1 MADAPRTVPE
11 MVAAS
16 FELGDPAAVQVVSG
30 DQSLTVA
37 RLDALAWGT
46 AASLRAQGIRPGSV
60 VPVISARGA
69 EQVAAWL
76 AVLRTGAAITTE
88 LVGDGPVLSD
98 TGALWLSEGPP
109 LELAPVGPDDPAFV
123 LDGVVVTQEALLNAA
138 LTVAWLHD
146 LEPESRLF
154 AATSI
159 PMAEAF
165 GCQFT
170 GAQLVLSGR
179 VGITDAILTPD
190 LIDEIPDGSLRA
202 VSLVWQDVRP
212 GPLPVDECESRW
224 GVAPRGFYAVTGQP
238 GFVAEVTPAGD
249 EPVLV
254 PLPSNHLD
262 VCDDSGEPLPDG
274 VEGVLHVNGAAGL
287 RAVRLRDGAVR
298 LSSPTVDLARPRAT
312 STEISARRA
321 ADLFAETLA
330 ESGLDGPDQL
340 EALRDQHAD
349 FFTLGGHSL
358 LAVRM
363 VAKAAE
369 RWGRQVA
376 LREFL
381 ADPTIAGLG
390 ALLDAASSMPE
401 TPVSLPDDGWY
412 PATAAQRR
420 LWFLDRIPQLRQ
432 GYLVA
437 FPLRY
442 TGPVDVP
449 LLVASIRSVLARH
462 PALRSTFQLDHA
474 SRQLR
479 YRTDGPAPE
488 VSLMDADGRTDD
500 EIAKHLRESLW
511 QPFDLAAEP
520 PARATVVTA
529 GATTWVALSASHVVL
544 DGWSLRL
551 IATEIGETYRAG
563 GSPALPAPVHPASMP
578 VPNDDH
584 LDDVLDG
591 LRGAPLDIDLPRDRP
606 RGGMQSTEGDTATL
620 ALDPEESA
628 RLRAAGAALG
638 CSTFM
643 VLTALLAAGLA
654 RRSSQ
659 RDFVFAF
666 PWAAR
671 DTPGRAEVVGMFAG
685 TLLVRADLTGDP
697 SWTEL
702 LGRVRRSTT
711 AALAGGDVSF
721 DAVAAALQPER
732 DLSRPP
738 VTPVLV
744 SVLDDPLQAPD
755 LGPDVDGEVLLWAS
769 SHVKY
774 ELQVTAVDQGDRLE
788 LFADYATGLFDRGTV
803 AALLTELRDC
813 ARDLVKDPE
822 ATVAQPSPAVPEPAD
837 PLTLVHQAWLQ
848 VLNVPEVATDVS
860 FFDAGGDSLLLIMLL
875 DKLMPLTDQELT
887 VADLFR
893 YNTVR
898 RQARLLAGEDRGGPA
913 LRDGGRQRL
922 LGAARRPARGTGD
935 R

>member
-1 MADAPRTVPE
+1 MADAPRTVAE

-16 FELGDPAAVQVVSG
+16 FELGDPDTVQVVSG
-30 DQSLTVA
+30 AESLTVA
-37 RLDALAWGT
+37 QLDALAWGT
-46 AASLRAQGIRPGSV
+46 AASLRVQGIGPGSV
-60 VPVISARGA
+60 IPVMAHRGPG
-69 EQVAAWL
+69 QVAAWL
-76 AVLRTGAAITTE
+76 AVLRTGAAITLSAVDDG
-88 LVGDGPVLSD
+88 LV
-98 TGALWLSEGPP
+98 LSEGPP
-109 LELAPVGPDDPAFV
+109 LELTPVEPGDPAVV
-123 LDGVVVTQEALLNAA
+123 LDGVVVTQEQLLTAA

-154 AATSI
+154 AGRET
-159 PMAEAF
+159 PLAEAF
-165 GCQFT
+165 GCLCS
-170 GAQLVLSGR
+170 GARLLLDVTPGL
-179 VGITDAILTPD
+179 TDAIVSPELTDFPAD
-190 LIDEIPDGSLRA
+190 S
-202 VSLVWQDVRP
+202 VSVVWQDVRP
-212 GPLPVDECESRW
+212 LPVDARR
-224 GVAPRGFYAVTGQP
+224 VLYAVGP
-238 GFVAEVTPAGD
+238 VGFAAEVTFDGD
-249 EPVLV
+249 DPVLI

-262 VCDDSGEPLPDG
+262 VCDASGPLPDG
-274 VEGVLHVNGAAGL
+274 VEGVLHVNGVAGL
-287 RAVRLRDGAVR
+287 PAVRLRDGSVR
-298 LSSPTVDLARPRAT
+298 LSSPATDSVRARAA
-312 STEISARRA
+312 SSEVNARRA
-321 ADLFAETLA
+321 ADLFAETLT
-330 ESGLDGPDQL
+330 ESGLDDQL
-340 EALRDQHAD
+340 EALRDHHVD
-349 FFTLGGHSL
+349 FFALGGHSL

-363 VAKAAE
+363 IAKAAE
-369 RWGRQVA
+369 RWGNRVP

-381 ADPTIAGLG
+381 AEPTIAGLG
-390 ALLDAASSMPE
+390 ALLDAASTTVE
-401 TPVSLPDDGWY
+401 TPSTLPADGWY

-442 TGPVDVP
+442 TGRVDVA
-449 LLVASIRSVLARH
+449 LLVASIRTVLGRH

-488 VSLMDADGRTDD
+488 VSTMDADDRTDD

-520 PARATVVTA
+520 PARATVITA
-529 GATTWVALSASHVVL
+529 GDTTWVSLCASHAVL

-551 IATEIGETYRAG
+551 IASEIGETYRAG
-563 GSPALPAPVHPASMP
+563 GSPALPAPVHPATVS
-578 VPNDDH
+578 VLADEQ
-584 LDDVLDG
+584 LDDVLEG
-591 LRGAPLDIDLPRDRP
+591 LRGAPLDVDLPRDRP
-606 RGGMQSTEGDTATL
+606 RGGMQSAEGDTATL

-643 VLTALLAAGLA
+643 VLTALLAAVLA
-654 RRSSQ
+654 RRTNQ
-659 RDFVFAF
+659 RDFLFAF

-671 DTPGRAEVVGMFAG
+671 DTPGRTAVVGMFAG
-685 TLLVRADLTGDP
+685 TLLVRADLIDDP

-711 AALAGGDVSF
+711 TALASGDVSF

-738 VTPVLV
+738 VTPVMV

-755 LGPDVDGEVLLWAS
+755 LGPGVDGEVLLWAS
-769 SHVKY
+769 NHVKY

-813 ARDLVKDPE
+813 ARDLVNDPE
-822 ATVAQPSPAVPEPAD
+822 ATVVQPSPAAPEPAD
-837 PLTLVHQAWLQ
+837 PLTLVRQAWLQ
-848 VLNVPEVATDVS
+848 VLNIEEVDTDVS

-875 DKLMPLTDQELT
+875 DKLLPLTAQELT

-898 RQARLLAGEDRGGPA
+898 RQAKLLAGEDRGGPA
-913 LRDGGRQRL
+913 LREGGRQRL
-922 LGAARRPARGTGD
+922 LGVARRPARGTGD